1 LTPVAVDKSSSSL
14 SDDSDDVDS
23 SPPKTPPLPPPP
35 SYKSEDD
42 QKNAQSSDDQVDVSA
57 ISPQI
62 YFYQQII
69 IGIFSNLFCRKCLQ
83 SAMLNLKKSLLQQI
97 HPPLQ
102 VY

>member
-1 LTPVAVDKSSSSL
+1 LNDGSFTKDGEVSDDALQLRGDISPLTPVAVDKSSSSL

-62 YFYQQII
+62 YF
-69 IGIFSNLFCRKCLQ
+69 
-83 SAMLNLKKSLLQQI
+83 
-97 HPPLQ
+97 
-102 VY
+102 